1 MTSKKVERFM
11 VARYRR
17 REDAATEP
25 HLATEYGGAG
35 QFAFPVHEPE
45 NDRMTLDEINDLS
58 AAERRLLDYVAVLGP
73 EPVPR
78 GWTAELQSRE
88 KGILPQVTG
97 LRLAAESDPVEV
109 LLERSVLRS
118 SDEGL
123 TVSTEIA
130 EQLIASIHER
140 PAYRA
145 TLWNGITV
153 LALAR
158 GKLLLRGQ
166 GNLRERNE
174 AIRCVV
180 LARRLAAEERKL
192 AALDLA
198 SQICH
203 PLLVG
208 ELYSEA
214 ISLLEELL
222 DGVEEANF
230 NRRHIVALCRL
241 ADAYLS
247 SKNALKSY
255 AIREKALQL
264 SIRLNGPQHRETAYV
279 HAGVAQAAALLKQ
292 AGPAL
297 SAAWQSITI
306 YRQHVPEGH
315 HLLAYPYEALALA
328 QFANQKGEEARE
340 SMQRAIDI
348 RKASNVASKQPL
360 ASDCLFVAGTY
371 LKGMKWAEAERWCD
385 EALEFRLQQL
395 DEDAAGMEP
404 YYSAAASVARGLK
417 KHERAKSLTEK
428 VIALRLRKLPP
439 TDEKVV
445 QAKVL
450 LSGTLVQMKLESEA
464 IKLTQE
470 CVDALEKQS
479 EPSPLVLKAMYERM
493 MFLHQK
499 NKRFQEAFQY
509 VQRHLAVMEKI
520 TQNDPGRMA
529 TLYVAAM
536 SRALPAKQF
545 VFSREMAAKARPL
558 LESMDPPNVDG
569 LAILEM
575 KERDQ
580 EAMEQVHGILESRR
594 KAWEVFAA
602 EKKNQRASAVGDYSL
617 QLPDELATGAEA
629 PG

>member
-1 MTSKKVERFM
+1 MS
-11 VARYRR
+11 
-17 REDAATEP
+17 
-25 HLATEYGGAG
+25 
-35 QFAFPVHEPE
+35 
-45 NDRMTLDEINDLS
+45 LDNTNGLS
-58 AAERRLLDYVAVLGP
+58 AAERRLLDYASVLGP

-78 GWTAELQSRE
+78 GWIAELQMRE
-88 KGILPQVTG
+88 KGFSPQTAR
-97 LRLAAESDPVEV
+97 LRIAAESDPIDL
-109 LLERSVLRS
+109 LLERGLVRL
-118 SDEGL
+118 SDDSL
-123 TVSTEIA
+123 TLAAEIA
-130 EQLIASIHER
+130 EQLTASINER

-153 LALAR
+153 LALAH
-158 GKLLLRGQ
+158 GKVLQRGQ

-174 AIRCVV
+174 ALRCII
-180 LARRLAAEERKL
+180 LAKRLAAEDRKL

-241 ADAYLS
+241 ADAYMN

-255 AIREKALQL
+255 SIREKALQL
-264 SIRLNGPQHRETAYV
+264 AKRLFGPQHRETAYV
-279 HAGVAQAAALLKQ
+279 HAGVAQAAAVLKQ

-297 SAAWQSITI
+297 AAAWQAITI

-315 HLLAYPYEALALA
+315 HLLAYPYEALAMA
-328 QFANQKGEEARE
+328 QFANQKGEEAHE
-340 SMQRAIDI
+340 SMQRTIDI
-348 RKASNVASKQPL
+348 RKASNAVGKQQL
-360 ASDCLFVAGTY
+360 ASDCLFVASTY
-371 LKGMKWAEAERWCD
+371 LKGMKWAEAEPWCD

-395 DEDAAGMEP
+395 DEDASGMEP
-404 YYSAAASVARGLK
+404 YYSAAASVSRGLK

-428 VIALRLRKLPP
+428 VIALRLKKLPP
-439 TDEKVV
+439 TDVRVV

-450 LSGTLVQMKLESEA
+450 LSGTLMQMKLEAEA

-470 CVDALEKQS
+470 CVEALENQA

-499 NKRFQEAFQY
+499 NKRFLDAFQY
-509 VQRHLAVMEKI
+509 VARHLAVMEKI
-520 TQNDPGRMA
+520 TQFEPA
-529 TLYVAAM
+529 KLAPLYVAAM

-545 VFSREMAAKARPL
+545 AFAREMAEKARTML
-558 LESMDPPNVDG
+558 KSMNPPNADG
-569 LAILEM
+569 LAILAM
-575 KERDQ
+575 KDRDL
-580 EAMEQVHGILESRR
+580 EAMEQIEGILESRR

-602 EKKNQRASAVGDYSL
+602 EKKIQR
-617 QLPDELATGAEA
+617 TGR
-629 PG
+629 GW